1 MEAKIQHGP
10 QVDVDLKWTAEAVR
24 LLRSQWHEMTGQRN
38 TKDLDRVLDALDD
51 VQINGWVENLLNTGV
66 LKC

>member
-10 QVDVDLKWTAEAVR
+10 RVDVDPKWTAEAVR
-24 LLRSQWHEMTGQRN
+24 LLRRQWREMTGQRN
-38 TKDLDRVLDALDD
+38 TKDLDRVLKALDD
-51 VQINGWVENLLNTGV
+51 VQINGWVENLLNAGV